1 MNSNVV
7 LLKTAGLLVVV
18 VLLCI
23 IYSLITGSEGSYR
36 IIFGSPH
43 EGFVEGNAC
52 NDVKAQAAA
61 DITNVLNAPIA
72 TTSDSPRT
80 TAIDMISE
88 IKKIDADVTNGT
100 GKYKGAESHC
110 FPERVKLNLD
120 LDMDPDAKIQKIR
133 SSLVP
138 DKPADE
144 GNSKS

>member
-1 MNSNVV
+1 MNSNAP
-7 LLKTAGLLVVV
+7 LLKIAGLFVVV
-18 VLLCI
+18 ILLCI
-23 IYSLITGSEGSYR
+23 TYSLITESEGSYR
-36 IIFGSPH
+36 VILGHPR

-100 GKYKGAESHC
+100 GKYKGAEAHC

-138 DKPADE
+138 DKPAD
-144 GNSKS
+144 GGDAKS